1 MTEQPETVVIPKQE
15 AVFWLDREGLWR
27 NAGGRFQKKKII
39 DYFHRSIDRDEH
51 GYFLMHDKGGRWE
64 KIYFP
69 YEDTALFVFDVHADD
84 PARGDI
90 RLTLNTGRQVPLDPD
105 RLYIHQDRPYMM
117 LADERVKFAERAMI
131 KISKWLGE
139 DARGRLCIDLGGRR
153 RVIPEK

>member
-1 MTEQPETVVIPKQE
+1 MAEQPETVVIPKQE
-15 AVFWLDREGLWR
+15 AVFWLDGEGWWK
-27 NAGGRFQKKKII
+27 NAGGRFRKKKII
-39 DYFHRSIDRDEH
+39 DYFHRKIDRDEH

-69 YEDTALFVFDVHADD
+69 YEDTALFVFDVHADA

-105 RLYIHQDRPYMM
+105 RLYIRQDRLYMM

-131 KISKWLGE
+131 KISKRLEE
-139 DARGRLCIDLGGRR
+139 DARGRLCMDLDGRR
-153 RVIPEK
+153 HVIPEK